1 VYCIGLAQLQDVKWL
16 QSITSMP
23 ILVKGVVTA
32 EDGTLSFVILLISFV
47 LTLNEHEY
55 VIHTDAG
62 EPSKPRSEAGGPLRR
77 GGHHR
82 VEPRRAS
89 AGLRAGHH
97 QRPRGGSFFFPFFQ
111 PLIT

>member
-1 VYCIGLAQLQDVKWL
+1 
-16 QSITSMP
+16 MP